1 MSDGQGG
8 LPSYKDLENAVLDG
22 TAAIHCLT
30 HERDHLRGRVEL
42 QERELVSLRAMNED
56 LWRQLVAIG
65 ESYMKFAASCVNQL
79 RPSATSCKMSKIAIT
94 RCRTAARPL
103 CKSAQASQRSLQP
116 SLAPQAIVAT
126 SRARLIGA

>member
-42 QERELVSLRAMNED
+42 QERELVTLRATNED
-56 LWRQLVAIG
+56 LRRQLVAIG
-65 ESYMKFAASCVNQL
+65 ESYMKFAASCINQL
-79 RPSATSCKMSKIAIT
+79 ETIGHVMHGVENRDSP
-94 RCRTAARPL
+94 RQDRRAAL
-103 CKSAQASQRSLQP
+103 
-116 SLAPQAIVAT
+116 
-126 SRARLIGA
+126 

>member
-65 ESYMKFAASCVNQL
+65 ESYMKFAASCVDQL
-79 RPSATSCKMSKIAIT
+79 ETIGHVMQGVENRDNALQDRRAAT
-94 RCRTAARPL
+94 L
-103 CKSAQASQRSLQP
+103 
-116 SLAPQAIVAT
+116 
-126 SRARLIGA
+126 

>member
-56 LWRQLVAIG
+56 LRRQLVAIG
-65 ESYMKFAASCVNQL
+65 ESYMKFAASCINQL
-79 RPSATSCKMSKIAIT
+79 ETIGHVMQGVENRDNALQDRRAT
-94 RCRTAARPL
+94 L
-103 CKSAQASQRSLQP
+103 
-116 SLAPQAIVAT
+116 
-126 SRARLIGA
+126 